1 MKIKKWA
8 VQTVDYYEG
17 ETYRDSLEMDV
28 KLFNT
33 EEEAIRELNRAI
45 RCDWTTEV
53 VVDEEYVYLADCRGM
68 SEQIDS
74 VKYSEWYYSDDGKLA
89 WAFYGAGSGHKGKV
103 VEVELEI
110 KEAENGSI

>member
-17 ETYRDSLEMDV
+17 ENYRDSLEMAV

-68 SEQIDS
+68 SELVDS

-89 WAFYGAGSGHKGKV
+89 WAFYGAGSGHKGEV
-103 VEVELEI
+103 FEVELEI
-110 KEAENGSI
+110 KKDENGSV